1 MIRLAI
7 RSQLPINFNQIVP
20 GIEVQR
26 DDKVEL
32 VIREFCN
39 RVGIKYDPLMYL
51 KTECGELFFPNTS
64 VQQVYK

>member
-1 MIRLAI
+1 MIRLVI

-26 DDKVEL
+26 DDRVEL

-51 KTECGELFFPNTS
+51 KTECGELFLPNTS